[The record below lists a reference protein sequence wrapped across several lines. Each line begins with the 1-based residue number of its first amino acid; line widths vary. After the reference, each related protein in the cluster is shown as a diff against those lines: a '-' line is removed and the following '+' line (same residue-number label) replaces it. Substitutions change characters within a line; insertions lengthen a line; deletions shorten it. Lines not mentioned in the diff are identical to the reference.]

1 MDFDTSMVLDTIIPD
16 SPGDFGAILLWILI
30 ILNVI
35 LWILVY
41 WYYRKTS
48 TEEEKPQQTLNTVD
62 QVKKP
67 TEERMQ
73 DIVEVRNK
81 VDKII
86 EINKL

>member
-1 MDFDTSMVLDTIIPD
+1 M
-16 SPGDFGAILLWILI
+16 
-30 ILNVI
+30 I